1 MGELQTTQ
9 KKKPLSIEMY
19 LRKVFKWLI
28 DPIAQLFLKIGISPN
43 MITGIGF
50 LLSTVSAF
58 LLGNGNFTLAG
69 IFLLIGAPLDVVD
82 GSMARMLGTPTA
94 YGSFIDSVTD
104 RYSELV
110 VLGGMLFFYSK
121 DQNQIALL
129 LVFLAAAGSV
139 LVSYIKS
146 RAESLGY
153 TAKVGLLTRV
163 ERLIVLIPCLIF
175 NIPMVAL
182 WILAIFTHITA
193 IQRLLYVRKQ
203 ILISK

>member
-121 DQNQIALL
+121 DQNQIPLL